1 MRDAGVYDYSFDDLF
16 ENKMRLA
23 IPLDTDDS
31 RSLKTVITTIR
42 KEGYNIPSDDEEAW
56 QPGMPTPKDPG
67 KFNRRRVKQK
77 LRRLGTGEEYEI
89 EITYAPHSE
98 ENEVITL
105 ETENIE
111 WSMNQYQRNRKDFTW
126 KIIEKSA

>member
-1 MRDAGVYDYSFDDLF
+1 MSLRNEIVYKWMGNDPPKG
-16 ENKMRLA
+16 KM
-23 IPLDTDDS
+23 
-31 RSLKTVITTIR
+31 K
-42 KEGYNIPSDDEEAW
+42 
-56 QPGMPTPKDPG
+56 
-67 KFNRRRVKQK
+67 
-77 LRRLGTGEEYEI
+77 YEI